1 MRENRTH
8 VINASSRS
16 GADRPQTILAFILL
30 PNPPMTKDFFTLD
43 DFDLAGKTVLLRV
56 DINSPVNPAT
66 WELLNDARL
75 REHMVTIRDLHR
87 SRVAILAHQSRPGK
101 DDFTTMEQ
109 HAIRLSQLLGKQV
122 RYIDGLF
129 NNTALEAIR
138 GLAEGE
144 IILLENT
151 RFYAE
156 EDALADAKIEKM
168 AKSHMVKR
176 LSSVAKYFVL
186 DAFAAAH
193 RAQPSLVGFADVMPV
208 IAGRVMEKELVMV
221 GRALTSAERPKI
233 VILGGI
239 KADDSIAVAKNMLAG
254 NVVDKVLTTGG
265 VANMFLAAKGIEL
278 GRPSVDLLRKEIEEY
293 DDYVKQCKELLLA
306 YKSRILVPTDVAV
319 NADGSRKNIQVT
331 ELPSPHLI
339 SDIGLDTIVAYRQE
353 IAAAKNVIVNGPAG
367 IFEEE
372 EFALGTRE
380 LFNAVAESEAFSVV
394 GGGHTIAAVD
404 QLGIGD
410 RIDHVSTGG
419 GALLTMLAGKELP
432 LVEAL
437 KRSKKKFGGGQ
448 HKS

>member
-1 MRENRTH
+1 MPH
-8 VINASSRS
+8 SA
-16 GADRPQTILAFILL
+16 
-30 PNPPMTKDFFTLD
+30 MTKDFYTLD

-56 DINSPVNPAT
+56 DINSPVDPGT
-66 WELLNDARL
+66 GMLLNDARL
-75 REHMVTIRDLHR
+75 REHLVTIRDLHNTR
-87 SRVAILAHQSRPGK
+87 LAILAHQSRPGK

-109 HAIRLSQLLGKQV
+109 HAIRLSQLLGRQV

-138 GLAEGE
+138 GMAEGE
-144 IILLENT
+144 VILLENT

-176 LSSVAKYFVL
+176 LSSVSRHFVL

-193 RAQPSLVGFADVMPV
+193 RAQPSLVGFADVMPT

-221 GRALTSAERPKI
+221 GRALTSTERPKI
-233 VILGGI
+233 AILGGI

-254 NVVDKVLTTGG
+254 NIVDKVLTTGG
-265 VANMFLAAKGIEL
+265 VANMFLAAKGVEL
-278 GRPSVDLLRKEIEEY
+278 GKPSVELLKKEIEEY
-293 DDYVKQCKELLLA
+293 EDFVKQCKELLIA
-306 YKSRILVPTDVAV
+306 HKDRILVPTDVAV
-319 NADGSRKNIQVT
+319 NVDGSRKNLRAS
-331 ELPSPHLI
+331 ELPSQHLI

-353 IAAAKNVIVNGPAG
+353 IAEAKNVLLNGPAG
-367 IFEEE
+367 VFEEE

-380 LFNAVAESEAFSVV
+380 LFGAVAESEAFSVV

-404 QLGIGD
+404 QFGIGD

-419 GALLTMLAGKELP
+419 GALLTMLAGKEMP

-437 KRSKKKFGGGQ
+437 KRSKKKFGAPE
-448 HKS
+448 KK